1 LASVRL
7 GGKHRKNGSPN
18 PVENLALFAPIVGVL
33 AFVAAAA
40 IVYAVLCWTG
50 HRPEVGPIKNNEV
63 FGPVVARFSLW
74 LLRPL
79 ENALLALRV
88 SPNAITTASVA
99 ACAGSGIALSQGHL
113 AAGAWLYSAGG
124 VLDILD
130 GRMARATGRQTAAG
144 ALFDSVA
151 DRWAELFVFT
161 GYAWHLRH
169 TDWLLAVMA
178 ASAGSI
184 MVSYTR
190 ARGEGLGVELK
201 VGAMQRAERI
211 VLVVVGTL
219 IASALARSGNPDEA
233 AMAAGVALAIC
244 GALSS
249 WTALGRWHEG
259 YRKLVERDPRRPEP
273 AQPAASETA
282 IPITRQRPV

>member
-1 LASVRL
+1 METLT
-7 GGKHRKNGSPN
+7 
-18 PVENLALFAPIVGVL
+18 LFAPILVLVAFFFAMFGV
-33 AFVAAAA
+33 
-40 IVYAVLCWTG
+40 YSVLCWVG
-50 HRPEVGPIKNNEV
+50 RVPDVGPVKTNEV
-63 FGPVVARFSLW
+63 FGPYISRYILW
-74 LLRPL
+74 LLGPV
-79 ENALLALRV
+79 EGALRALNV
-88 SPNAITTASVA
+88 SPNAITGWSVA
-99 ACAGSGIALSQGHL
+99 ACAASGFAVSQGNL
-113 AAGAWLYSAGG
+113 ATGAWLYVLGG

-130 GRMARATGRQTAAG
+130 GRLARATGRQTAAG

-161 GYAWHLRH
+161 GFAWYLRH

-178 ASAGSI
+178 ASAGSM

-219 IASALARSGNPDEA
+219 VAAWLVRSGDGHHAPL
-233 AMAAGVALAIC
+233 ALGIALTAC

-249 WTALGRWHEG
+249 WTALGRWLEG
-259 YRKLVERDPRRPEP
+259 YRKLAAREP
-273 AQPAASETA
+273 APAPAPARRVEPSRKNGE
-282 IPITRQRPV
+282 PSRKNGESRKGGEPLPVAREHTV